1 MALQF
6 GHFYQISVFRN
17 GTKIS
22 IKDYQKHE
30 KYIDERIRKNPLLKQ
45 QKAQEK
51 ERQTVKKGKII
62 IDDAQKLGGEWTLNN
77 F

>member
-17 GTKIS
+17 GAKIS

-30 KYIDERIRKNPLLKQ
+30 KYIDERIRKNLLLKQ

-62 IDDAQKLGGEWTLNN
+62 IDDAQKLGGEWKLNN